1 MGPKARPEL
10 NEEKKKMKSLKTGKS
25 FRFAVAMMAAG
36 SLAMAGAAQADEV
49 VPGEAVI
56 VGEEIVVV
64 EEGCADCPV
73 GNNGFIT
80 IAGGVDLY
88 DKYFFRGLT
97 QQTAGLQA
105 QPWAEIAIQLVDN
118 GEGPFQN
125 VSFFV
130 GTWASLNSKDLGF
143 GNLDATQNPAPLYE
157 LDLYVGV
164 SASLGAG
171 FTASVSYVNYLYPNN
186 GFSTIQELDLGI
198 SFDDSEHLG
207 AFALSPY
214 ALFAF
219 EVAGGSSGINGNKN
233 GSYLEIGAEPGYTF
247 NEDGS
252 TPITVSAPISMGM
265 AIGEDYV
272 YGGNTVGFASLGLAG
287 SAPLSFVPA
296 GYGDWSVWT
305 GITGI
310 WQAAAIRTGGSDW
323 KPNFGAGISMEY

>member
-1 MGPKARPEL
+1 
-10 NEEKKKMKSLKTGKS
+10 MKSLKTGKS

-296 GYGDWSVWT
+296 GYGDWSVWS
-305 GITGI
+305 GITGV
-310 WQAAAIRTGGSDW
+310 WQSAGARATSRPGGDGHDAW
-323 KPNFGAGISMEY
+323 KPNFGAGIAMEY

>member
-1 MGPKARPEL
+1 
-10 NEEKKKMKSLKTGKS
+10 
-25 FRFAVAMMAAG
+25 
-36 SLAMAGAAQADEV
+36 
-49 VPGEAVI
+49 
-56 VGEEIVVV
+56 
-64 EEGCADCPV
+64 V

-118 GEGPFQN
+118 GEGPLQN

-252 TPITVSAPISMGM
+252 TPITVSAPIALGM
-265 AIGEDYV
+265 AIGEDYY
-272 YGGNTVGFASLGLAG
+272 YGGDTLGFASLGLSGA
-287 SAPLSFVPA
+287 APLSFVPA